1 MSAIYG
7 FELTREQEIPELR
20 TKARLLRH
28 VKTGAR
34 LLSLI
39 NDDENKVFGITFRT
53 PPQDSTG
60 LPHILE
66 HSVLCGSRKYP
77 VKEPFVELLK
87 SSLQSFLNAMT
98 YPDKTCY
105 PVASQ
110 NTKDFYNLIDVYLD
124 AVFYPR
130 LTKEV
135 FEQEGWHFELDE
147 ARGALTYKG
156 VVFSEMKGAY
166 SSPDNLLAEYSQQS
180 LFPDTPYG
188 LDSGGDPKEIPNL
201 TFDKFKAFHEKYYH
215 PSNAWVYFYGDDD
228 PEERLR
234 VLDAYLRDFQRIPV
248 DSAVPLQPSFK
259 SPRRIVR
266 PFPVSEQNARNLKG
280 MFTSNWLL
288 DEAPRTELNMAF
300 HMLEYVLLGMPGS
313 PLRKALIDSGYG
325 EDIAGQGLGS
335 DIRQMYFSAGL
346 KGINP
351 DDAGK
356 VEALIFKTLE
366 KLANKGFD
374 PLTIEAAI
382 NTIEFALRENNTG
395 NYPRGLALMLR
406 ALTAWL
412 YEEDPI
418 PMIAFE
424 QPLESVK
431 QRIASERFFFES
443 LIKHYLLKN
452 PHRTSL
458 LLKPDPDLA
467 RKEEERE
474 RDRLG
479 KLMASL
485 SPEDSKKIMLSVE
498 KLRKMQQTPD
508 SPEALAA
515 IPTLKV
521 SDLSRHNKVIPVELF
536 QEKGARL
543 LYHDIFTSDI
553 VYVDLGFDLHLLPQ
567 ELISYV
573 PMFARAL
580 LEMGTEKEDYVSL
593 TQRISRKTG
602 GIHTALHTSVVKNSE
617 KSTAWML
624 LRGKAMVRQVEELLA
639 ILQDVLLAPRLDD
652 QVRFRQMVL
661 ESKARLEHAIIPS
674 GHHILDLRL
683 RTAFSEA
690 DWVAEQMSGISYLLF
705 LRELEERVEKDW
717 VQVLSALEK
726 IRELLI
732 NRHALLLNITV
743 DEKKWLQIQAQVEA
757 FLDSLPYF
765 EPILHSWKPRKSSD
779 FEGLTIPAQ
788 VNYVGKG
795 MNLFSHGYRFHGSAH
810 VITRYLRNSWLWE
823 KVRVEGGA
831 YGAFCLFDRLS
842 GVLTLVS
849 YRDPNIFKTLEAFEG
864 AAGFLKGLDLSAT
877 ELTRAIV
884 GAIGDIDRY
893 QLPDAKGYT
902 SMVRYLSG
910 ETEPERQRIREEVLG
925 TTVQDFNSFGA
936 VLEEGAESAL
946 VKILGPKSAIEEVA
960 AKKRWG
966 LKVFDVL

>member
-1 MSAIYG
+1 
-7 FELTREQEIPELR
+7 
-20 TKARLLRH
+20 
-28 VKTGAR
+28 
-34 LLSLI
+34 
-39 NDDENKVFGITFRT
+39 
-53 PPQDSTG
+53 
-60 LPHILE
+60 
-66 HSVLCGSRKYP
+66 
-77 VKEPFVELLK
+77 
-87 SSLQSFLNAMT
+87 
-98 YPDKTCY
+98 
-105 PVASQ
+105 
-110 NTKDFYNLIDVYLD
+110 
-124 AVFYPR
+124 
-130 LTKEV
+130 
-135 FEQEGWHFELDE
+135 
-147 ARGALTYKG
+147 
-156 VVFSEMKGAY
+156 
-166 SSPDNLLAEYSQQS
+166 
-180 LFPDTPYG
+180 
-188 LDSGGDPKEIPNL
+188 
-201 TFDKFKAFHEKYYH
+201 
-215 PSNAWVYFYGDDD
+215 
-228 PEERLR
+228 
-234 VLDAYLRDFQRIPV
+234 
-248 DSAVPLQPSFK
+248 
-259 SPRRIVR
+259 
-266 PFPVSEQNARNLKG
+266 
-280 MFTSNWLL
+280 
-288 DEAPRTELNMAF
+288 
-300 HMLEYVLLGMPGS
+300 
-313 PLRKALIDSGYG
+313 
-325 EDIAGQGLGS
+325 
-335 DIRQMYFSAGL
+335 
-346 KGINP
+346 
-351 DDAGK
+351 
-356 VEALIFKTLE
+356 
-366 KLANKGFD
+366 
-374 PLTIEAAI
+374 
-382 NTIEFALRENNTG
+382 
-395 NYPRGLALMLR
+395 
-406 ALTAWL
+406 
-412 YEEDPI
+412 
-418 PMIAFE
+418 
-424 QPLESVK
+424 
-431 QRIASERFFFES
+431 
-443 LIKHYLLKN
+443 
-452 PHRTSL
+452 
-458 LLKPDPDLA
+458 
-467 RKEEERE
+467 
-474 RDRLG
+474 
-479 KLMASL
+479 
-485 SPEDSKKIMLSVE
+485 
-498 KLRKMQQTPD
+498 
-508 SPEALAA
+508 
-515 IPTLKV
+515 
-521 SDLSRHNKVIPVELF
+521 
-536 QEKGARL
+536 
-543 LYHDIFTSDI
+543 
-553 VYVDLGFDLHLLPQ
+553 
-567 ELISYV
+567 
-573 PMFARAL
+573 L

-639 ILQDVLLAPRLDD
+639 ILQDILLAPRLDD